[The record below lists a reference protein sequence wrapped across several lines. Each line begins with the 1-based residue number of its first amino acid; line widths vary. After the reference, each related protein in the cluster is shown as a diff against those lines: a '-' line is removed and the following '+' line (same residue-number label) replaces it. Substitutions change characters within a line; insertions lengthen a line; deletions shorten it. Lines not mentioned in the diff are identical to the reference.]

1 MADNVRDTAL
11 IPEVLQD
18 TVRAQMKGKP
28 ALLGSRAVIATAGLR
43 LDAKG
48 GDTVDLP
55 FDNEIGEMV
64 KLAEGA
70 ELPLRTSK
78 AVRDQA
84 SVQRAG
90 IAFSLS
96 MWKRIAE
103 QGDAYTRFA
112 NKCANSAQ
120 RLWDS
125 ELLRTAAT
133 SPATGHSFDVFNAGS
148 PAYVTWQRLLQLR
161 GVFGDE
167 FESMAS
173 LVMHS
178 KVALDLYGQLDSQN
192 RPLLVD
198 VRSDSK
204 VGSIAGLPEPTITDR
219 APIAVGSIAATGT
232 TPPTVTVTGFTTN
245 VITGFRMEVTTGGA
259 LGTAIVKYSTD
270 GGATWIENVATTGGT
285 IEAIVKRNGDDANDA
300 GDAIGL
306 TINLAAGT
314 YATNNVYVGTLK
326 YGTIAL
332 LENSLLLWRNGQ
344 PTLEEERKP
353 RKDLSEYALNTY
365 FVTHRLRRALDC
377 TRSGVAIYWTN

>member
-1 MADNVRDTAL
+1 MDNSRDTAL

-28 ALLGSRAVIATAGLR
+28 ALFGSRAVIATAGLR

-64 KLAEGA
+64 KLAENA
-70 ELPLRTSK
+70 ELPLRSSK

-84 SVQRAG
+84 DVQRAG

-112 NKCANSAQ
+112 SKCAESAR

-125 ELLRTAAT
+125 ELIRAAAT

-148 PAYVTWQRLLQLR
+148 PAYLTWQRMLQLR

-173 LVMHS
+173 VVMHS
-178 KVALDLYGQLDSQN
+178 KVAADLYGQLDSQN

-198 VRSDSK
+198 VRADSQ
-204 VGSIAGLPEPTITDR
+204 VGAIVGLPKPSVTDR
-219 APIAVGSIAATGT
+219 APIAVGSIASSGSS
-232 TPPTVTVTGFTTN
+232 PPVVTVTGFTTN
-245 VITGFRMEVTTGGA
+245 VITGFRMEVTTGGVR
-259 LGTAIVKYSTD
+259 GSSKVKYSTD
-270 GGATWIENVATTGGT
+270 GGATWVENVDTAATVNVV
-285 IEAIVKRNGDDANDA
+285 VKRNGDDANDA
-300 GDAIGL
+300 GDEIGL
-306 TINLAAGT
+306 TINFAVGT
-314 YATNNVYVGTLK
+314 YATDHVYVGTLK
-326 YGTIAL
+326 YGTMVL

>member
-1 MADNVRDTAL
+1 MDNARDTAL

-55 FDNEIGEMV
+55 FDNEIGEMQ
-64 KLAEGA
+64 KLAENA
-70 ELPLRTSK
+70 ELRLRTSK
-78 AVRDQA
+78 AVRDEA

-133 SPATGHSFDVFNAGS
+133 SPATGHSFDVFNAGT
-148 PAYVTWQRLLQLR
+148 PAYVTWQRLLTLR

-198 VRSDSK
+198 VRSDRN
-204 VGSIAGLPEPTITDR
+204 VGSIAGLPQPTVSDR

-245 VITGFRMEVTTGGA
+245 VITGFRIEITTLGA
-259 LGTAIVKYSTD
+259 RGVAVFKYSTD
-270 GGATWIENVATTGGT
+270 GGATWIENVTTAATVA
-285 IEAIVKRNGDDANDA
+285 AIVKRNGDDANDD
-300 GDAIGL
+300 GDEIGL
-306 TINLAAGT
+306 TINFAVGN
-314 YATNNVYVGTLK
+314 YAVDNVYVGTLK

-377 TRSGVAIYWTN
+377 THSGVAILWTN